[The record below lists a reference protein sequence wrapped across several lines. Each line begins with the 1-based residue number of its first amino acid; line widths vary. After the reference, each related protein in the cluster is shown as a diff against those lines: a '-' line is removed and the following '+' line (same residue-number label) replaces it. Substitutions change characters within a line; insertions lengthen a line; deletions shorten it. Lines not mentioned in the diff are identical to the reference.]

1 MSEYDKYIL
10 NEKNKFV
17 NEEFIESTLKKYSIN
32 HKVININNFRLA
44 FVHISYLK
52 NQQLTDKFIKLLK
65 EIKSSTIQ
73 LTFPML
79 SICIL
84 PQILF
89 LPSFKQKKL

>member
-44 FVHISYLK
+44 FVHISY
-52 NQQLTDKFIKLLK
+52 T
-65 EIKSSTIQ
+65 
-73 LTFPML
+73 
-79 SICIL
+79 
-84 PQILF
+84 
-89 LPSFKQKKL
+89 